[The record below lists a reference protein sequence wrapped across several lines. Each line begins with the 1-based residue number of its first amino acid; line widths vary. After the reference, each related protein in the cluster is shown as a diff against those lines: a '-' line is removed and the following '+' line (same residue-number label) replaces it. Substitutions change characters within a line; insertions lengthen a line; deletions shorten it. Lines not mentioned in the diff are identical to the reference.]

1 MVAGSML
8 GEEAS
13 MVAGSMSGEE
23 AWRGL
28 MAVFSSR

>member
-28 MAVFSSR
+28 MAAFSSR